1 MKQKELYTMN
11 NKGQVLVLF
20 VIILPVILLAL
31 LIIIQF
37 GKLYLKKQATTNII
51 KDTIEYGLKHTQD
64 EQIENKLN
72 NLIETNIDDIDIKTI
87 TIFEDEIR
95 INLTQKSINIFG
107 KNINLTY
114 DYTGI
119 KMNEEIR
126 IEEG

>member
-20 VIILPVILLAL
+20 VIILPVVLLAL

-114 DYTGI
+114 DYTGT

>member
-37 GKLYLKKQATTNII
+37 GKLYLKKRATTNII

-114 DYTGI
+114 DYTGT

>member
-20 VIILPVILLAL
+20 VIILTVILLAL

-114 DYTGI
+114 DYTGT

>member
-114 DYTGI
+114 DYTGT

>member
-1 MKQKELYTMN
+1 LKQKELYTMN

-114 DYTGI
+114 DYTGT

>member
-72 NLIETNIDDIDIKTI
+72 NLIETNIDDIDKKTI

-114 DYTGI
+114 DYTGT

>member
-1 MKQKELYTMN
+1 LKQKELYTMN

-114 DYTGI
+114 DYTGT
-119 KMNEEIR
+119 KMNEEIK

>member
-1 MKQKELYTMN
+1 MN

-20 VIILPVILLAL
+20 VIILTVILLAL

-114 DYTGI
+114 DYTGT